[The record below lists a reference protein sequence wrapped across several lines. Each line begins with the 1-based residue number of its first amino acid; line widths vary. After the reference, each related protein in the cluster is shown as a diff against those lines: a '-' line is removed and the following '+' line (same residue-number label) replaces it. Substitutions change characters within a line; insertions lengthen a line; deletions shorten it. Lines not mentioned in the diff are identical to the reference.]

1 MKTSI
6 HPYFISDS
14 GVGNYS
20 SVGAGK
26 GGKAM
31 IDPRGMMVYKTKM
44 VYIHIGFRTPIDI
57 GRSGV
62 AEFVITQDNETKNT
76 AELEKFSGIYRLYN
90 VTSEFTNGRF
100 EQTLELLRERN
111 QSAQA
116 TNVKKPDKN
125 ADSGKLTVARNIH
138 NDTNNA
144 VGGFTGGS
152 TGSFDG
158 VSIGV

>member
-1 MKTSI
+1 
-6 HPYFISDS
+6 
-14 GVGNYS
+14 
-20 SVGAGK
+20 
-26 GGKAM
+26 M

-125 ADSGKLTVARNIH
+125 ADSGKLTVPRNIH
-138 NDTNNA
+138 ADINNP

-152 TGSFDG
+152 TGSFDS
-158 VSIGV
+158 VSNRFA